1 MDTDFLG
8 AGLRFHQL
16 YAARPEHSGMV
27 VLRSFLPASRMG
39 MATLHPDT
47 RNRRTYHFFCSSRSV
62 RSHFLRRVQFPALQC
77 RPAEWSR
84 PARYLS
90 VCLTSWLAFSL
101 TPFRDDST
109 EPLDRFGR
117 SMMCFVGHMTFLF
130 LVAPGLGE

>member
-1 MDTDFLG
+1 
-8 AGLRFHQL
+8 
-16 YAARPEHSGMV
+16 MV

-47 RNRRTYHFFCSSRSV
+47 RNRRTYHFFVLLVLSGVISYAVFS
-62 RSHFLRRVQFPALQC
+62 FLLFNTA
-77 RPAEWSR
+77 PAEWSR

-109 EPLDRFGR
+109 EPLNRFGR
-117 SMMCFVGHMTFLF
+117 SMMCFVGHMAFLL